1 MALQRCR
8 NFLRIR
14 TGRGRQGRRRGRL
27 GAQSTKNPTAEAEG
41 EVEELAEV
49 GSRLEEP
56 QAQAD
61 TSSSRARGLDLQNQ
75 RLRTC
80 ANRLTTFAFGDS
92 LNG

>member
-14 TGRGRQGRRRGRL
+14 TGWGRQGRRRGRL
-27 GAQSTKNPTAEAEG
+27 GAQSTKNPTAEG

-75 RLRTC
+75 RLKTC
-80 ANRLTTFAFGDS
+80 ANMLTTFAFGDS